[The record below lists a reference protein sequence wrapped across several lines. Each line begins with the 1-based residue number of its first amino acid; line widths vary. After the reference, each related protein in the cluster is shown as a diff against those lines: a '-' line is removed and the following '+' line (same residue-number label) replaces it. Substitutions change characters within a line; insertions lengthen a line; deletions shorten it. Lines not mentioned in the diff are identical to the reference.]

1 MNVQDLMT
9 RNVVTMPRNAPVSDA
24 ARAMKTSDIGTV
36 IVEEDG
42 GKLFGVVTDRDIVVR
57 AIAEDCDPHRT
68 QVGDICSK
76 SLVTLKPTD
85 SVDEAVRRMKENA
98 VRRLPVVDD
107 KEKPI
112 GIVSLGDLAMER
124 DPDSALGQVSLAPP
138 NA

>member
-1 MNVQDLMT
+1 
-9 RNVVTMPRNAPVSDA
+9 
-24 ARAMKTSDIGTV
+24 MKLSDIGTV

-42 GKLFGVVTDRDIVVR
+42 GKLFGIVTDRDIVVR
-57 AIAEDCDPHRT
+57 SIAEDLDPHHT

-85 SVDEAVRRMKENA
+85 SIDEAVRRMKENA
-98 VRRLPVVDD
+98 VRRVPVVEND
-107 KEKPI
+107 KPI

-138 NA
+138 NE